1 MPGATPAG
9 SPGGTGVSHCQQQ
22 APVVGRFVFP
32 LSLVLGLSPR
42 TRLSC
47 SYWISWCF
55 FGLDQAGLHPAHVR
69 DDRHRAH
76 PGPPPAGA
84 WADLPKSRGGG
95 KEGGCWHHS
104 RGSSHAR
111 LHSTQRQ
118 RHFFFWVLA
127 PTESLGPAA
136 DRHQTARPVP
146 ESRICAFTA
155 LFTETFYGPP
165 LCMVKV
171 VSFHC

>member
-22 APVVGRFVFP
+22 ALVVGRFVFP

-55 FGLDQAGLHPAHVR
+55 FGLDQAVLHPAHVR

-84 WADLPKSRGGG
+84 WADLPKSRGG
-95 KEGGCWHHS
+95 EG
-104 RGSSHAR
+104 RQLLAPQ
-111 LHSTQRQ
+111 QRQ
-118 RHFFFWVLA
+118 LSRTAAQHPETETLLFLGA
-127 PTESLGPAA
+127 SIESLGPAA

-146 ESRICAFTA
+146 ERRIRAFTA